1 MTHETPQNE
10 NRDNVIKNNFCKSL
24 KHGPFVFMVNVF
36 VGQENSININK
47 DTKVIRLLDKMFP

>member
-1 MTHETPQNE
+1 MCALLADLMTRETPQNE

-36 VGQENSININK
+36 VGQENSININILK
-47 DTKVIRLLDKMFP
+47 L

>member
-10 NRDNVIKNNFCKSL
+10 SRNNIIKTNFSKSL

-36 VGQENSININK
+36 VGEENSISIKKN
-47 DTKVIRLLDKMFP
+47 TKTSFLEHMFP